1 MAISARVS
9 ALFEG
14 VSIAFD
20 AIRANKVR
28 AFLTILGI
36 AVGVL
41 SVTAIAAAVYGINQ
55 SVAKDIESAG
65 ATTFFVTRWPVG
77 FNACDGTDEMCPWI
91 HNPGTSFA
99 EIAAM
104 GRLPSVQGVTAEID
118 FNGVFKYGDRSLPSA
133 QLTAYSPLW
142 EQITA
147 GDINPGR
154 SFTLQENA
162 SASRVVLLNEIA
174 VKNLFGDSTIDP
186 VGKTITIDNNPY
198 EVIGYYHYHPSFFS
212 GGEHAIGIIPI
223 ETMIR
228 HYKVNV
234 RDMWVSVKPVATV
247 SRDEA
252 IDDVVAYLRG
262 ARGLRPSVKNNFE
275 IITQDRLFQVY
286 NNFFGVIFAV
296 TMALS
301 AVGLLVGGVG
311 VIAIMMIS
319 VTERTRE
326 IGVRKALGATR
337 LIILWQFLIESIT
350 LTSVGVGTGLILGWI
365 IAFVVRTVFPAIP
378 AAVPPTAIGL
388 AVVASIITGIMF
400 GVFPAFRA
408 SRLDPV
414 MALRYE

>member
-1 MAISARVS
+1 MAVSARVS

-20 AIRANKVR
+20 AIRSNKVR
-28 AFLTILGI
+28 AALTILGI

-41 SVTAIAAAVYGINQ
+41 SITTISAAIYGINQ

-99 EIAAM
+99 EMAAM
-104 GRLPSVQGVTAEID
+104 GRLPSVQGVAGEID
-118 FNGVFKYGDRSLPSA
+118 FNGLFKYGDRALPSA
-133 QLTAYSPLW
+133 QLTAYTPLW
-142 EQITA
+142 EQMTG

-154 SFTLQENA
+154 SFTIQENA
-162 SASRVVLLNEIA
+162 SAARVVLLNEIA

-198 EVIGYYHYHPSFFS
+198 EVIGYYHYHPSFFA

-228 HYKVNV
+228 HYKVNI
-234 RDMWVSVKPVATV
+234 RDMWVSIKPVPTV
-247 SRDEA
+247 SRDQA
-252 IDDVVAYLRG
+252 IDDIVAYLRG

-296 TMALS
+296 TIALS

-311 VIAIMMIS
+311 VIAIMTIS

-337 LIILWQFLIESIT
+337 ITILWQFLIEAVT
-350 LTSVGVGTGLILGWI
+350 LAGIGVGIGFFAGWLVAFLI
-365 IAFVVRTVFPAIP
+365 RTLFPAVP
-378 AAVPPTAIGL
+378 AAVPPTAVIL
-388 AVVASIITGIMF
+388 AVGASIITGILF
-400 GVFPAFRA
+400 GVFPAMRA
-408 SRLDPV
+408 SKLDPV
-414 MALRYE
+414 TALRYE